1 MLNSVSDPENSLEPP
16 LNRTG
21 GPSAEVIQARAT
33 QGSAA
38 ANNRD
43 IYEPRIDAH
52 LEAHRG
58 ALEFLRRTH
67 ESIADNYDFDVDG
80 ETRYAASWQMAGRCL
95 GVALLMVD
103 SLQLGYTAELPHLA
117 RALHEADRLLDLFL
131 MPNEDDLLRRWL
143 SGGKISPSDAR
154 KAEERYGATISQEMR
169 EAGIDDEG
177 NLNVGAGLSR
187 TMYSKL
193 SEPAHHFRKWT
204 EDAVA
209 PDLRQMIVGPAE
221 AWERRAATVA
231 SMVAVVEECILSVG
245 DALAHFM
252 PPGWWDEHI
261 ERYRKSFA
269 LLIKNQP
276 LTEG

>member
-1 MLNSVSDPENSLEPP
+1 M
-16 LNRTG
+16 
-21 GPSAEVIQARAT
+21 QARAK
-33 QGSAA
+33 QASAA

-43 IYEPRIDAH
+43 IYKPRIEAH
-52 LEAHRG
+52 LKAHQD
-58 ALEFLRRTH
+58 ALEFLRTTH
-67 ESIADNYDFDVDG
+67 EFIADDYDFDVDG
-80 ETRYAASWQMAGRCL
+80 DTRYAASWQMAGRCL

-103 SLQLGYTAELPHLA
+103 GLRLGYTAELPHLA

-143 SGGKISPSDAR
+143 SGGKISPSEAR
-154 KAEERYGATISQEMR
+154 KAEERYDATISQKMK
-169 EAGIDDEG
+169 EAGINDQG
-177 NLNVGAGLSR
+177 NLNVGASLSR

-193 SEPAHHFRKWT
+193 SEPAHHYRKWT

-231 SMVAVVEECILSVG
+231 SMVAVIEECILSVG

-252 PPGWWDEHI
+252 PPDWWDEHI

-269 LLIKNQP
+269 LLMKIQP
-276 LTEG
+276 LPAR